1 MSGKTLKSGDV
12 EVVNKKFH
20 ASKQPIAL
28 DLVDISQILMSY
40 RFKHNNKDPRFFIGH
55 KVDDTIRP
63 LCIVLPQVSG
73 YINYFGNGGKICSL
87 RLKIIVC

>member
-28 DLVDISQILMSY
+28 DLVDISQY
-40 RFKHNNKDPRFFIGH
+40 
-55 KVDDTIRP
+55 
-63 LCIVLPQVSG
+63 
-73 YINYFGNGGKICSL
+73 
-87 RLKIIVC
+87 

>member
-1 MSGKTLKSGDV
+1 
-12 EVVNKKFH
+12 
-20 ASKQPIAL
+20 
-28 DLVDISQILMSY
+28 MSY